1 MKFKASLLV
10 TASFMTLVL
19 ITIGLLRSTSQPTVD
34 TATPNM
40 LALIDPLQQPSLSP
54 ALPSANTPDSVEALL
69 DRPLKPTAPAKG
81 TLKHQLSL
89 DKSIDRVKQI
99 DQTLSHLRLSLKN
112 QAASGARSIA
122 GDNSGNLA
130 KQTLTMRQ
138 RLGSITG
145 TLKKQ
150 DYEIKK
156 LSFDLAQK
164 QFQDGEISKTY
175 LDQQHASYQKSARDL
190 KTFLNSSKI
199 AD

>member
-19 ITIGLLRSTSQPTVD
+19 IAIGLLRSTSQPTVD

-40 LALIDPLQQPSLSP
+40 LALIDPLQQPSLRP
-54 ALPSANTPDSVEALL
+54 ALPSASTPDSVEALL

-99 DQTLSHLRLSLKN
+99 NQTLSQLRPSLKN

-164 QFQDGEISKTY
+164 QFQDGEISKTH

-190 KTFLNSSKI
+190 KTFLNSSRI